1 MYRNCHMYNNA
12 ESRWCDQQGIPYV
25 RDGYSFGPE
34 EIRDLILQ
42 KEYYSLGHYG
52 SFLDLFRDGKMQ
64 HKDVFQEDEW
74 LIIHHSQRYVRA
86 QIKEFGPRN
95 GRMKVHRYNAFAQ
108 QQIPHTNYF
117 TEENNIVLPMHHYPL
132 DHGTSTPEKD
142 YWSYRKQY
150 YASPFTWETI
160 PIRKQVDKET
170 EERTWFVPDYNIF
183 AVNKETLF
191 KLKLL
196 GAQ

>member
-1 MYRNCHMYNNA
+1 MYNNSHMYNNA
-12 ESRWCDQQGIPYV
+12 ESRWCDEQGIPYV

-42 KEYYSLGHYG
+42 KEYYSLRRYS
-52 SFLDLFRDGKMQ
+52 SFIDLFRNGKMQ

-108 QQIPHTNYF
+108 QQIPQTNYF
-117 TEENNIVLPMHHYPL
+117 TEENNVVIPMHHYPL
-132 DHGTSTPEKD
+132 DQGTSNPEKD
-142 YWSYRKQY
+142 YWRYRKTF
-150 YASPFTWETI
+150 YASPFTWKTI
-160 PIRKQVDKET
+160 PIKQQVDKET
-170 EERTWFVPDYNIF
+170 EDRTWFVPDYNIF
-183 AVNKETLF
+183 AVNKDTLF